1 MATTITPGVTMS
13 SASVSGELPGWVR
26 SYMDALNAHD
36 SAAVVEHMTDDV
48 GYVDLGINQRMEGR
62 SAVREFIGGMETTF
76 SSDYRI
82 DFSRALVDGDSYAV
96 EWTMSGTNDG
106 ADPQHGLPATG
117 HRFEIPGVSI
127 GRLRD
132 GKIAENKDYY
142 NLAGYL
148 MQVGLMP
155 APQSTSTVST

>member
-1 MATTITPGVTMS
+1 
-13 SASVSGELPGWVR
+13 
-26 SYMDALNAHD
+26 MDAWNAHD
-36 SAAVVEHMTDDV
+36 PAAVAEHMTDDV
-48 GYVDLGINQRMEGR
+48 VYVDLGVNERMDGR
-62 SAVREFIGGMETTF
+62 SAVREFMGAMETVF
-76 SSDYRI
+76 SSDYRL
-82 DFSRALVDGDSYAV
+82 DFSRALVDGDSFAA

-106 ADPQHGLPATG
+106 ADPQRGLPATG

-155 APQSTSTVST
+155 APRSASSAST